1 MRMRAAMRW
10 TRDGRLGSRVRTL
23 TIASILISIVS
34 LGAAHA
40 DDGQVAVAT
49 LELTPAPYTLTL
61 PDKVGVL
68 GAAASLELS
77 FEVSGRVDRIL
88 GQGARVEEGA
98 VVAELDRDLE
108 KAELRRSSLLLEE
121 ALSELARVHGLQQSR
136 AASESAL
143 ETATTAV
150 GLRRAERDAAQER
163 LDRRRLEARFAG
175 VVADVQIEP
184 GEVTVPGR
192 PVAKLL
198 NFDLMKL
205 EVGVPGRQVGQVSPG
220 AAVELRVPALPG
232 RSFAGSVHHVAPSA
246 ANGGALFEVEILVPN
261 AEGQLKPG
269 MSARASIM
277 TRVVPDALV
286 LPLQASVL
294 RDGARVVFF
303 VDAGQARAVD
313 VSDAILHGDRLVLPG
328 ETRPRALVVRG
339 QHDLRDGSSVRV
351 DASVLE
357 GRDGATASAPRVE
370 VIGP

>member
-10 TRDGRLGSRVRTL
+10 TRGGRCGSR
-23 TIASILISIVS
+23 ASALAITS
-34 LGAAHA
+34 LAFSFGLARAE
-40 DDGQVAVAT
+40 DDQVAVAT
-49 LELTPAPYTLTL
+49 VELTPAPYTLTL

-77 FEVSGRVDRIL
+77 FEVSGRVERIL
-88 GQGARVEEGA
+88 GQGARVEQGD
-98 VVAELDRDLE
+98 VVAELDSDLE
-108 KAELRRSSLLLEE
+108 RAELRRSSLLLEE
-121 ALSELARVHGLQQSR
+121 ARSELARVHGLQQSR

-143 ETATTAV
+143 ESATTAV
-150 GLRRAERDAAQER
+150 GLRRAEHAAAQER
-163 LDRRRLEARFAG
+163 LDRRQLQARFGG
-175 VVADVQIEP
+175 VVADVDIEP

-220 AAVELRVPALPG
+220 AEVELRVPALPG

-261 AEGQLKPG
+261 TEGEIKPG
-269 MSARASIM
+269 MSARASIV
-277 TRVVPDALV
+277 TRVIPDALA
-286 LPLQASVL
+286 LPLQASVQ

-303 VDAGQARAVD
+303 VNEGQARAVD
-313 VSDAILHGDRLVLPG
+313 VSEAILHGDRLVLQG

-339 QHDLRDGSSVRV
+339 QHDLRDGSSVRL
-351 DASVLE
+351 DGSVLE
-357 GRDGATASAPRVE
+357 DRGATASAPRVE